1 MKKKLVGIL
10 MGVAMTAT
18 TIAAPT
24 AIFADDIDIEDIAVE
39 TEEDDVADVEVEDEA
54 EPAEEVTA
62 EDDFSAEA
70 DDAECLFT
78 DAEDAGLTVEDL
90 ENPVSASVIAS
101 AQNADNSY
109 IYHPTPT
116 TVLSNA
122 AERAGY
128 TDLIGVSEGVS
139 VLDVL
144 VTMHSNLYSDFDKA
158 TAANYIEL
166 FYQTEKKPVNGAW
179 INKMFGQESRYSG
192 CFAVNGLT
200 PYYDPSEIDMFD
212 KNNYS
217 GRFANDTVVKDD
229 DTVDFFFCQDTMS
242 YSDMY
247 SYFSKG
253 QTAFCGKFEANAG
266 ESCTLNL
273 KSFCYKMYGA
283 SIESWRNTFI
293 QNAVDM
299 EFGIYMRSGDTKAD
313 AAADAVDSFALT
325 PIDGGVS
332 ENGQISFNAPADP
345 GTYLVI
351 ATPSD
356 SSGLRYTSAH
366 FELVVK

>member
-18 TIAAPT
+18 TIVAPT

-54 EPAEEVTA
+54 EPAEEVAA

-70 DDAECLFT
+70 DDAEGLFT

-158 TAANYIEL
+158 TASNYIEL
-166 FYQTEKKPVNGAW
+166 YYQTEKPVNGSW

-192 CFAVNGLT
+192 GFAVNGIM
-200 PYYDPSEIDMFD
+200 PYYEPNEHDMIDEH
-212 KNNYS
+212 NYY
-217 GRFANDTVVKDD
+217 GRLANDTVVKED
-229 DTVDFFFCQDTMS
+229 DTVDFFFYQDTMS

-253 QTAFCGKFEANAG
+253 QTAFCGEMETNAG

-273 KSFCYKMYGA
+273 KSFCYNMYGA

-332 ENGQISFNAPADP
+332 ENGKISFNAPADP